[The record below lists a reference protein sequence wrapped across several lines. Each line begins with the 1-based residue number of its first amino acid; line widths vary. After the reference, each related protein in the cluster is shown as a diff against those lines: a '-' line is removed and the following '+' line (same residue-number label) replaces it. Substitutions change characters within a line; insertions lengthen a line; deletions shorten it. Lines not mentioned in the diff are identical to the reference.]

1 MKFIQNTSDIL
12 SALGIAG
19 KHRSLIKDFCIDSR
33 EAKQH
38 SVFIGLTGSNEDGS
52 KYCDDAFLNGAVF
65 AIIKAKKDMNA
76 NKLKD
81 NTLGVSNPEKALAKL
96 AQVTLKNFTGPVIGI
111 TGSNGK
117 TTTKN
122 ILSAGIKNSFSTFK
136 NFNNEIGLPLCAL
149 MLDLN
154 NEAAIFEMGAA
165 KKGDIHFLS
174 KIIQPDIGIITH
186 IGHSHLLGLNS
197 LKGVLEVKSELIH
210 NIKNNGTAIVPNGPH
225 LNYWRRLR
233 KDISFI
239 TFGLDDSAEF
249 FASNI
254 ESSPA
259 GTSFSIYS
267 QHFKDQILVST
278 PLMGNHN
285 ILNIL
290 AAFSSVYQLNGDMN
304 FFLKS
309 LKSFKNESQ
318 RLEFQPWIN
327 QSNLINDSY
336 NANPDSVKAA
346 IDVLHQMRGR
356 KIMILGD
363 MKELGRYRKKFHKE
377 IGEYAKI
384 KNIDLFLGFG
394 DLAKHSVDSFGS
406 SGIFFNSKIALTEF
420 LKSEI
425 SKKDYVLL
433 KGSRGM
439 RMEEFINIGDR
450 DD

>member
-33 EAKQH
+33 KAKQH

-52 KYCDDAFLNGAVF
+52 KYCDDAFSNGAVF

-233 KDISFI
+233 NDISFV

-254 ESSPA
+254 ESSPV
-259 GTSFSIYS
+259 GTSFSIYY
-267 QHFKDQILVST
+267 QYFKDQILVNT

>member
-52 KYCDDAFLNGAVF
+52 KYCDDAFSNGAVF

-81 NTLGVSNPEKALAKL
+81 NTLGVLNPEKALAKL

>member
-12 SALGIAG
+12 LALGVAG
-19 KHRSLIKDFCIDSR
+19 KHRSPVKDFCIDSR
-33 EAKQH
+33 KVKQH

-52 KYCDDAFLNGAVF
+52 KYCDDAFSNGAVF
-65 AIIKAKKDMNA
+65 AIIKAKKGMNA

-81 NTLGVSNPEKALAKL
+81 NTLCVSNPEKALAQL
-96 AQVTLKNFTGPVIGI
+96 AKVALKNFAGPVIGI

-117 TTTKN
+117 TTIKN

-149 MLDLN
+149 MLDSK

-225 LNYWRRLR
+225 LNYWRKLR

-254 ESSPA
+254 ESTPS
-259 GTSFSIYS
+259 GTFFSIHS
-267 QHFKDQILVST
+267 QYFKDQILVST

-290 AAFSSVYQLNGDMN
+290 AAFSSVYQLKGDMN

-384 KNIDLFLGFG
+384 KNLDLLIGYG
-394 DLAKHSVDSFGS
+394 DLTKHSVASFGS

-439 RMEEFINIGDR
+439 QMEEFINIGDR

>member
-12 SALGIAG
+12 LALGVAG
-19 KHRSLIKDFCIDSR
+19 KHRSPVKDFCIDSR
-33 EAKQH
+33 KVKQH

-52 KYCDDAFLNGAVF
+52 KYCDDAFSNGAVF
-65 AIIKAKKDMNA
+65 AIIKAKKGMNA

-81 NTLGVSNPEKALAKL
+81 NTLCVSNPEKALAQL
-96 AQVTLKNFTGPVIGI
+96 AKVALKNFAGPVIGI

-117 TTTKN
+117 TTIKN

-149 MLDLN
+149 MLDSK

-225 LNYWRRLR
+225 LNYWRKLR

-254 ESSPA
+254 ESTPS
-259 GTSFSIYS
+259 GTFFSIHS
-267 QHFKDQILVST
+267 QYFKDQILVST

-290 AAFSSVYQLNGDMN
+290 AAFSSVYQLKGDMN

-384 KNIDLFLGFG
+384 KNLDLLIGYG
-394 DLAKHSVDSFGS
+394 DLTKHSVASFGS
-406 SGIFFNSKIALTEF
+406 SGIFFNSKKALTEF

-439 RMEEFINIGDR
+439 QMEEFINIGDR

>member
-33 EAKQH
+33 KAKQH

-52 KYCDDAFLNGAVF
+52 KYCDDAFSNGAVF

-76 NKLKD
+76 NQLKD
-81 NTLGVSNPEKALAKL
+81 NTLGVLNPEKALAKL

-254 ESSPA
+254 ESTPS
-259 GTSFSIYS
+259 GTFFSIHS
-267 QHFKDQILVST
+267 QYFKDQILVST

-290 AAFSSVYQLNGDMN
+290 AAFSSMYQLKGDIN

-346 IDVLHQMRGR
+346 IDVLHQMIGR

-406 SGIFFNSKIALTEF
+406 SGIFFNSKTALTEF

>member
-52 KYCDDAFLNGAVF
+52 KYCDDAFSNGAVF

-149 MLDLN
+149 MLDLK

-267 QHFKDQILVST
+267 QHFKDQILVNT

>member
-52 KYCDDAFLNGAVF
+52 KYCDDAFSNGAVF
-65 AIIKAKKDMNA
+65 AIIKAKKDINA

>member
-52 KYCDDAFLNGAVF
+52 KYCDDAFSNGAVF

-254 ESSPA
+254 ESSTA

-267 QHFKDQILVST
+267 KYFKDQILVST
-278 PLMGNHN
+278 SLMGNHN

-309 LKSFKNESQ
+309 LKGFKNESQ

>member
-33 EAKQH
+33 KAKQH

-52 KYCDDAFLNGAVF
+52 KYCDDAFSNGAVF
-65 AIIKAKKDMNA
+65 AIIKAKKGMNA

-81 NTLGVSNPEKALAKL
+81 NTLSVSNPEKALAQL
-96 AQVTLKNFTGPVIGI
+96 AQVALKNFTGPVIGI

-254 ESSPA
+254 ESSSA

-267 QHFKDQILVST
+267 QYFKDQILVST

-356 KIMILGD
+356 KIIILGD

-384 KNIDLFLGFG
+384 KKLDLFLGFG

>member
-1 MKFIQNTSDIL
+1 MKLIQNTSDIL
-12 SALGIAG
+12 LALGVAG
-19 KHRSLIKDFCIDSR
+19 MHKAPIRDFCIDSR
-33 EAKQH
+33 KAKQN
-38 SVFIGLTGSNEDGS
+38 SVFVGLTGSNADGS
-52 KYCDDAFLNGAVF
+52 IFCDDAFSNGAAF
-65 AIIKAKKDMNA
+65 AIIKAKKGMDA
-76 NKLKD
+76 NKLNYK
-81 NTLGVSNPEKALAKL
+81 TLSVASPEKALAQL
-96 AQVTLKNFTGPVIGI
+96 AQVALKNFTGPVIGI

-122 ILSAGIKNSFSTFK
+122 ILNTGIKNSFSTFK

-149 MLDLN
+149 MLDSA
-154 NEAAIFEMGAA
+154 NEAAVFEMGAA

-174 KIIQPDIGIITH
+174 QIIQPNIGIITH

-225 LNYWRRLR
+225 LNYWRNLR
-233 KDISFI
+233 DDITFM

-249 FASNI
+249 FPSNI
-254 ESSPA
+254 KTFPA
-259 GTSFSIYS
+259 GSSFSIQSKY
-267 QHFKDQILVST
+267 FKNEFRVST

-285 ILNIL
+285 VLNIL
-290 AAFSSVYQLNGDMN
+290 AAFSCVYQLNGDID

-309 LKSFKNESQ
+309 LKGFKNESQ
-318 RLEFQPWIN
+318 RLELQPWIN
-327 QSNLINDSY
+327 QSNLIDDSY

-346 IDVLHQMRGR
+346 IDVLCQLEGR

-384 KNIDLFLGFG
+384 KKLDLFIGYG
-394 DLAKHSVDSFGS
+394 DLAKHSVDSFGFP
-406 SGIFFNSKIALTEF
+406 GIFFRSKTALIEF

-425 SKKDYVLL
+425 SKKDNVLL

-439 RMEEFINIGDR
+439 RMEEFINIGGR

>member
-76 NKLKD
+76 NKLKH
-81 NTLGVSNPEKALAKL
+81 NTLSVSNPAKALAKL

>member
-12 SALGIAG
+12 SALGIPG

-33 EAKQH
+33 KAKQH

-52 KYCDDAFLNGAVF
+52 KYCDDAFSNGAVF

-225 LNYWRRLR
+225 LNYWRKLR

-254 ESSPA
+254 ESTPS
-259 GTSFSIYS
+259 GTFFSIHS
-267 QHFKDQILVST
+267 QYFKDQILVST

-290 AAFSSVYQLNGDMN
+290 AAFSSVYQLKGDMN

-384 KNIDLFLGFG
+384 KNLDLLIGYG
-394 DLAKHSVDSFGS
+394 DLTKHSVASFGS
-406 SGIFFNSKIALTEF
+406 SGIFFNSKKALTEF

-439 RMEEFINIGDR
+439 QMEEFINIGGR

>member
-19 KHRSLIKDFCIDSR
+19 KHRSPIKDFCIDSR
-33 EAKQH
+33 KAKQH

-52 KYCDDAFLNGAVF
+52 KYCDDAFSNGAVF

-96 AQVTLKNFTGPVIGI
+96 AKVTLKNFTGPVIGI

-136 NFNNEIGLPLCAL
+136 NFNNELGLPLCAL

-210 NIKNNGTAIVPNGPH
+210 NIKKMGP
-225 LNYWRRLR
+225 
-233 KDISFI
+233 
-239 TFGLDDSAEF
+239 
-249 FASNI
+249 
-254 ESSPA
+254 P
-259 GTSFSIYS
+259 
-267 QHFKDQILVST
+267 
-278 PLMGNHN
+278 
-285 ILNIL
+285 
-290 AAFSSVYQLNGDMN
+290 
-304 FFLKS
+304 
-309 LKSFKNESQ
+309 
-318 RLEFQPWIN
+318 
-327 QSNLINDSY
+327 
-336 NANPDSVKAA
+336 
-346 IDVLHQMRGR
+346 
-356 KIMILGD
+356 
-363 MKELGRYRKKFHKE
+363 
-377 IGEYAKI
+377 
-384 KNIDLFLGFG
+384 
-394 DLAKHSVDSFGS
+394 
-406 SGIFFNSKIALTEF
+406 
-420 LKSEI
+420 
-425 SKKDYVLL
+425 
-433 KGSRGM
+433 
-439 RMEEFINIGDR
+439 
-450 DD
+450 

>member
-52 KYCDDAFLNGAVF
+52 KYCDDAFSNGAVF

-149 MLDLN
+149 MLDLK

-165 KKGDIHFLS
+165 KKGDIQFLS

>member
-52 KYCDDAFLNGAVF
+52 KYCDDAFSNGAVF

-318 RLEFQPWIN
+318 RLEFQSWIN

>member
-19 KHRSLIKDFCIDSR
+19 KHRSPIKDFCIDSR
-33 EAKQH
+33 KAKQH

-76 NKLKD
+76 NKLKH
-81 NTLGVSNPEKALAKL
+81 NTLSVSNPEKALAKL
-96 AQVTLKNFTGPVIGI
+96 AQVTVKNFTGPVIGI

>member
-52 KYCDDAFLNGAVF
+52 KYCDDAFSNGAVF

>member
-52 KYCDDAFLNGAVF
+52 KYCDDAFSNGAVF
-65 AIIKAKKDMNA
+65 AIIKAKKEMNA

-81 NTLGVSNPEKALAKL
+81 NILGVLNPEKALAKL

-149 MLDLN
+149 MLDLK

>member
-52 KYCDDAFLNGAVF
+52 KYCDDAFSNGAVF
-65 AIIKAKKDMNA
+65 AIIKAKKDINA

-149 MLDLN
+149 MLDLK

-394 DLAKHSVDSFGS
+394 DLAKHSVNSFGS

>member
-33 EAKQH
+33 KVKQH

-52 KYCDDAFLNGAVF
+52 KYCDDAFSNGAVF
-65 AIIKAKKDMNA
+65 AIIKAKKGMNA

-81 NTLGVSNPEKALAKL
+81 NTLCVSNPEKALAQL
-96 AQVTLKNFTGPVIGI
+96 AKVALKNFAGPVIGI

-117 TTTKN
+117 TTIKN
-122 ILSAGIKNSFSTFK
+122 ILSAGIKNSFSTYK

-149 MLDLN
+149 MLDSK

-225 LNYWRRLR
+225 LNYWRKLR

-254 ESSPA
+254 ESTPS
-259 GTSFSIYS
+259 GTFFSIHS
-267 QHFKDQILVST
+267 QYFKDQILVST

-290 AAFSSVYQLNGDMN
+290 AAFSSVYQLKGDMN
-304 FFLKS
+304 FLLKS

-384 KNIDLFLGFG
+384 KNLDLLIGYG
-394 DLAKHSVDSFGS
+394 DLTKHSVASFGS
-406 SGIFFNSKIALTEF
+406 SGIFFNSKTALTEF

-439 RMEEFINIGDR
+439 QMEEFINIGDR

>member
-52 KYCDDAFLNGAVF
+52 KYCDDAFSNGAVF

-149 MLDLN
+149 MLDLK

-406 SGIFFNSKIALTEF
+406 SGIFFNSKIALIEF

>member
-52 KYCDDAFLNGAVF
+52 KYCDDAFSNGAVF

-149 MLDLN
+149 MLYLN

>member
-12 SALGIAG
+12 LALGVAG
-19 KHRSLIKDFCIDSR
+19 KHRSPIKDFCIDSR
-33 EAKQH
+33 KAKQH

-52 KYCDDAFLNGAVF
+52 KYCDDAFSNGAVF
-65 AIIKAKKDMNA
+65 AIIKAKKGMNA

-81 NTLGVSNPEKALAKL
+81 NTLSVSNPEKALAQL
-96 AQVTLKNFTGPVIGI
+96 AQVALKNFTGPVIGI

-122 ILSAGIKNSFSTFK
+122 ILSTGIKNSFSTFK

-149 MLDLN
+149 MLDSK
-154 NEAAIFEMGAA
+154 NEAAVFEMGAA

-225 LNYWRRLR
+225 LNYWRKLR
-233 KDISFI
+233 KDITFI

-249 FASNI
+249 FPRNI
-254 ESSPA
+254 KYSSV
-259 GTSFSIYS
+259 GTSFSIQS
-267 QHFKDQILVST
+267 QYFKNEIRVST
-278 PLMGNHN
+278 PLMGKHN

-290 AAFSSVYQLNGDMN
+290 AAFSSVYKLNGDMT

-384 KNIDLFLGFG
+384 KKLDLFLGFG
-394 DLAKHSVDSFGS
+394 DLARHSVDSFGS

-439 RMEEFINIGDR
+439 QMEEFINIGDR

>member
-33 EAKQH
+33 KAKQH

-52 KYCDDAFLNGAVF
+52 KYCDDAFSNGAVF

-290 AAFSSVYQLNGDMN
+290 AAFSSVFQLNGDMN

>member
-52 KYCDDAFLNGAVF
+52 KYCDDAFSNGAVF

-96 AQVTLKNFTGPVIGI
+96 AQVTLKNFTGPIIGI

-149 MLDLN
+149 MLDLK

>member
-12 SALGIAG
+12 SALGIVG

-52 KYCDDAFLNGAVF
+52 KYCDDAFSNGAVF

>member
-33 EAKQH
+33 KAKQH

-52 KYCDDAFLNGAVF
+52 KYCDDAFSNGAVF

-420 LKSEI
+420 LRSEI

>member
-1 MKFIQNTSDIL
+1 MKFIKNTSDIL
-12 SALGIAG
+12 LALGVAG
-19 KHRSLIKDFCIDSR
+19 KHSSPIKDFCIDSR
-33 EAKQH
+33 KAKQH

-52 KYCDDAFLNGAVF
+52 NYCDDAFLNGAVL
-65 AIIKAKKDMNA
+65 AIIKAKKGMNA

-81 NTLGVSNPEKALAKL
+81 NTLSVSNPEKALAQL
-96 AQVTLKNFTGPVIGI
+96 AQVALKNFTGPVIGI

-122 ILSAGIKNSFSTFK
+122 ILSKGIKNSFSTFK

-149 MLDLN
+149 MLDSK
-154 NEAAIFEMGAA
+154 NEAAVFEMGAA

-174 KIIQPDIGIITH
+174 KIVQPDIGIITH

-210 NIKNNGTAIVPNGPH
+210 NIKNNGTAIVPYGPH
-225 LNYWRRLR
+225 LNYWRKLR
-233 KDISFI
+233 KDITFI

-254 ESSPA
+254 ESAPA
-259 GTSFSIYS
+259 GTSFAIQS
-267 QHFKDQILVST
+267 QYFKNEIRVST

-285 ILNIL
+285 VLNIL
-290 AAFSSVYQLNGDMN
+290 AAFSSVYQLKGDTN
-304 FFLKS
+304 FFIKS

-346 IDVLHQMRGR
+346 IDVLHQMKGR

-363 MKELGRYRKKFHKE
+363 MKELGRYRKKFHRE
-377 IGEYAKI
+377 IGEYARI
-384 KNIDLFLGFG
+384 KKLDLFLGFG

-406 SGIFFNSKIALTEF
+406 CGLFFNSKLALMEF

-450 DD
+450 ND

>member
-33 EAKQH
+33 KAKQH

-52 KYCDDAFLNGAVF
+52 KYCDDAFSNGAVF

-96 AQVTLKNFTGPVIGI
+96 AQVTLKNFTGSVIGI

-149 MLDLN
+149 MLDLK

-186 IGHSHLLGLNS
+186 IGHSHLSGLNS

>member
-1 MKFIQNTSDIL
+1 MKLIQNTSDIL
-12 SALGIAG
+12 LALGVAG
-19 KHRSLIKDFCIDSR
+19 KHKAPIHNFCIDSR
-33 EAKQH
+33 KVKQN
-38 SVFIGLTGSNEDGS
+38 SVFVGLTGSNKDGS
-52 KYCDDAFLNGAVF
+52 IYCDDAFSNGAAF
-65 AIIKAKKDMNA
+65 AIIKTKKGMNA
-76 NKLKD
+76 NKLNH
-81 NTLGVSNPEKALAKL
+81 NTLSVSSPEKALAKL
-96 AQVTLKNFTGPVIGI
+96 AKVALKTFTGPVIGI

-122 ILSAGIKNSFSTFK
+122 ILNTGIKNSFSTFK
-136 NFNNEIGLPLCAL
+136 NFNNEIGLPFCAL
-149 MLDLN
+149 MLDSA
-154 NEAAIFEMGAA
+154 NEVAVFEMGAA

-384 KNIDLFLGFG
+384 KKLDLFLGFG
-394 DLAKHSVDSFGS
+394 DLARHSVDSFGS

-420 LKSEI
+420 LKTEI

-439 RMEEFINIGDR
+439 QMEEFINIGDR

>member
-52 KYCDDAFLNGAVF
+52 KYCDDAFSNGAVF

-96 AQVTLKNFTGPVIGI
+96 AQVTIKNFTGPVIGI

-420 LKSEI
+420 LRSEI

>member
-52 KYCDDAFLNGAVF
+52 KYCDDAFSNGAVF

-406 SGIFFNSKIALTEF
+406 CGIFFNSKLALTEF

>member
-1 MKFIQNTSDIL
+1 
-12 SALGIAG
+12 
-19 KHRSLIKDFCIDSR
+19 
-33 EAKQH
+33 
-38 SVFIGLTGSNEDGS
+38 
-52 KYCDDAFLNGAVF
+52 
-65 AIIKAKKDMNA
+65 
-76 NKLKD
+76 
-81 NTLGVSNPEKALAKL
+81 
-96 AQVTLKNFTGPVIGI
+96 
-111 TGSNGK
+111 
-117 TTTKN
+117 
-122 ILSAGIKNSFSTFK
+122 
-136 NFNNEIGLPLCAL
+136 
-149 MLDLN
+149 
-154 NEAAIFEMGAA
+154 
-165 KKGDIHFLS
+165 
-174 KIIQPDIGIITH
+174 
-186 IGHSHLLGLNS
+186 LGLNS

-254 ESSPA
+254 ESSSA

-267 QHFKDQILVST
+267 QYFKDQILVST

>member
-12 SALGIAG
+12 LALGVAG
-19 KHRSLIKDFCIDSR
+19 KHRSPVKDFCIDSR
-33 EAKQH
+33 KVKQH

-52 KYCDDAFLNGAVF
+52 KYCDDAFSNGAVF
-65 AIIKAKKDMNA
+65 AIIKAKKGMNA

-81 NTLGVSNPEKALAKL
+81 NTLCVSNPEKALAQL
-96 AQVTLKNFTGPVIGI
+96 AKVALKNFAGPVIGI

-117 TTTKN
+117 TTIKN

-149 MLDLN
+149 MLDSK

-225 LNYWRRLR
+225 LNYWRKLR

-254 ESSPA
+254 ESTPS
-259 GTSFSIYS
+259 GTFFSIHS
-267 QHFKDQILVST
+267 QYFKDQILVST

-290 AAFSSVYQLNGDMN
+290 AAFSSMYQLKGDMN

-384 KNIDLFLGFG
+384 KNLDLLIGYG
-394 DLAKHSVDSFGS
+394 DLTKHSVASFGS
-406 SGIFFNSKIALTEF
+406 SGIFFNSKKALTEF

>member
-19 KHRSLIKDFCIDSR
+19 KHRSPIKDFCIDSR
-33 EAKQH
+33 KAKQH

-52 KYCDDAFLNGAVF
+52 KYCDDAFSNGAVF

-136 NFNNEIGLPLCAL
+136 NFNNDIGLPLCAL

-186 IGHSHLLGLNS
+186 IGYSHLLGLNS

-267 QHFKDQILVST
+267 QYFKDPILVST

-394 DLAKHSVDSFGS
+394 DLAKHSVNSFGS